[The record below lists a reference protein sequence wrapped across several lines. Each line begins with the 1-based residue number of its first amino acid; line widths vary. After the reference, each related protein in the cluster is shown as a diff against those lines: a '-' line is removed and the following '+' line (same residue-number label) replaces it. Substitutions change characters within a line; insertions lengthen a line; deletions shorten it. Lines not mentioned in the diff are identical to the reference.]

1 VSAFFALTRLRA
13 LDVLRSK
20 SSAGF
25 VLVFPVVLLAIV
37 GLVFREGHPFE
48 RRTLLVVE
56 FGAVES
62 SLAPLRAYEELRVEP
77 ARSETEALGKLR
89 AKMASA
95 VLVPASA
102 GAPPRLLVGPRDRV
116 FGRGLLGLLPAG
128 TRLEPVEAPRWGYV
142 HYLFP
147 GVLAFSIMLSGL
159 FATGYTLVLYRQ
171 NHFLKKLAT
180 TPLPKIVFVLA
191 LVAGRSVLI
200 LAQIAL
206 LVVAAAVFF
215 DVSLSVSSALGTI
228 LIGLAGLLAFMGI
241 GFVLASV
248 IRSESLVVDL
258 VSAVNVPFVFLSEI
272 FFPLDA
278 LPRPLAALGEALPS
292 TAMVRLTRSIV
303 LYGGIDGASLLAGL
317 GLIAVWTVL
326 SFALGLKLFRWHE

>member
-1 VSAFFALTRLRA
+1 VRAFLALTRLRA
-13 LDVLRSK
+13 LDVLRSR

-56 FGAVES
+56 IGAAQGFV
-62 SLAPLRAYEELRVEP
+62 APLHAFEELRIEP
-77 ARSETEALGKLR
+77 ARSEAEALGKLR

-95 VLVPASA
+95 VLVPRSA
-102 GAPPRLLVGPRDRV
+102 GAPPRLLVGPRDLV
-116 FGRGLLGLLPAG
+116 FGRGLLSLLPGG
-128 TRLEPVEAPRWGYV
+128 TRLEPVEVPRWGYV

-147 GVLAFSIMLSGL
+147 GVLAFSVMLSGL

-171 NHFLKKLAT
+171 NRFLKKLAT

-191 LVAGRSVLI
+191 LVAGRTVLV
-200 LAQIAL
+200 LGQIAL
-206 LVVAAAVFF
+206 MVLAGAVFF
-215 DVSLSVSSALGTI
+215 DVSLSVSSALGAI

-248 IRSESLVVDL
+248 IKTESLVVDL

-292 TAMVRLTRSIV
+292 TAMVRLTRSVV
-303 LYGGIDGASLLAGL
+303 LYGGVDGASLAAGL
-317 GLIAVWTVL
+317 GLIAIWTVL